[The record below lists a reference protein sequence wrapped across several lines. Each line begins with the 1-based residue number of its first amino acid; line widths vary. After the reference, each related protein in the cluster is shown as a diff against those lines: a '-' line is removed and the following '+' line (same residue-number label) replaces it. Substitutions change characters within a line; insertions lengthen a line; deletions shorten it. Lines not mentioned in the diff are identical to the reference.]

1 MTKWEKLQ
9 QREQKLKKRFDLFK
23 KETDKMKKNL
33 AARKDIKPDITIKQL
48 YKDLETAHNIENDED
63 REQAV
68 SEIKADVEN
77 FENELNEKQMPISLE
92 SKKEIAF
99 LKIKIAV
106 GSHNDIKKLKR
117 HINKRY
123 KRD

>member
-77 FENELNEKQMPISLE
+77 FENELNEKQTPIFKE
-92 SKKEIAF
+92 SEREVLF
-99 LKIKIAV
+99 LKLKIAA
-106 GSHNDIKKLKR
+106 GSHKDVEKHRKHLKKTFNQK
-117 HINKRY
+117 
-123 KRD
+123 